1 VIQKLS
7 NTLVDDDRDQHIKNT
22 KNWVK
27 KRGSETTEFSGN
39 VTVLLGWSSNAAK
52 AFQEK

>member
-1 VIQKLS
+1 MSISISRILKE
-7 NTLVDDDRDQHIKNT
+7 
-22 KNWVK
+22 NWVK

-39 VTVLLGWSSNAAK
+39 VTILLDGVPMQKK